1 VPSPTRDLASLA
13 HFPAAFGGLPV
24 GAQVA
29 LAAPPGSNRHKEDV
43 MQRRL
48 CLGILMG
55 LGLASAGAMTTA
67 CSSGG
72 ASPSSEETGV
82 LSVPLSTHGPSGA
95 EYRLRDAV
103 FEIRSEYDYYDD
115 YTVGGLG
122 PSGSTYTLSS
132 EDDPTASSLSLS
144 VERGYYYVRLL
155 PGWHMEKIE
164 SGVTTAVEATLL
176 SPATQWLYVNARSTS
191 WIEYQFGIGDR
202 ALWFNGN
209 LNIDVQVYEDPSQYY
224 GNDAGAG
231 GDSGVGGNGG
241 FAGTPQG
248 AGGV

>member
-1 VPSPTRDLASLA
+1 
-13 HFPAAFGGLPV
+13 
-24 GAQVA
+24 
-29 LAAPPGSNRHKEDV
+29 
-43 MQRRL
+43 M
-48 CLGILMG
+48 LMG
-55 LGLASAGAMTTA
+55 LGLASAAAMTA

-72 ASPSSEETGV
+72 ANPSSEETGI

-115 YTVGGLG
+115 YAIGGLG
-122 PSGSTYTLSS
+122 PSGNTYTLSS
-132 EDDPTASSLSLS
+132 EDDPSASSLSIS

-155 PGWHMEKIE
+155 PGWHMEKVE
-164 SGVTTAVEATLL
+164 SGGATVVEANLL

-209 LNIDVQVYEDPSQYY
+209 LNINVQVYEDPSQYY
-224 GNDAGAG
+224 GDEGGA
-231 GDSGVGGNGG
+231 GDSGVGGSGG
-241 FAGTPQG
+241 FAGAPQG